1 MVTVRVQKGPDGW
14 ACDVSVDHGGQTST
28 HTVMVSRRDLAR
40 WGTGDDADAA
50 ADLVSRSFRFL
61 LDREPPNSILPRF
74 DLSVI
79 PRYFPDYDL
88 QFKR

>member
-1 MVTVRVQKGPDGW
+1 MVTVRVQTGPDGW
-14 ACDVSVDHGGQTST
+14 VCGVSVVHGGHAST

-40 WGTGDDADAA
+40 WGTGDDAAA
-50 ADLVSRSFRFL
+50 VEDLVSRSFGFL

-79 PRYFPDYDL
+79 PRYFPEYDL

>member
-1 MVTVRVQKGPDGW
+1 MVAVRVEEERDGW
-14 ACDVSVDHGGQTST
+14 VCDVSVEHGGQTST
-28 HTVMVSRRDLAR
+28 HVVALSRRDLAR
-40 WGTGDDADAA
+40 WGRGDDAAA
-50 ADLVSRSFRFL
+50 VEDLVSRSFLFL
-61 LDREPPNSILPRF
+61 LDREPPSSVLPRF